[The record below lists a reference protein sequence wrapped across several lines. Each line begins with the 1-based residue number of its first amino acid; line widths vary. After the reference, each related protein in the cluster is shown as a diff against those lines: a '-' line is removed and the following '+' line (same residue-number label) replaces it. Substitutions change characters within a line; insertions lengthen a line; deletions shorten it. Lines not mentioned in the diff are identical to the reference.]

1 MTLSDHDVALGMPKV
16 SVYLPDELYRE
27 ARMRQLPL
35 SSLVR
40 EAVERAL
47 RNSDRQEWVAR
58 VRSRPRRHD
67 GAIDTALL
75 LSSVREEFGG

>member
-1 MTLSDHDVALGMPKV
+1 MGIREGMPKV

-47 RNSDRQEWVAR
+47 RNSDRQEWVVR

-75 LSSVREEFGG
+75 LSFVREEVGG